1 MTPRALSALMYG
13 LLSASVAA
21 AEPMGRLFFTPS
33 ERQELE
39 RNAEKIHARENPDAL
54 EASSLIVN
62 GVIQR
67 KDGSRIVWINGKAQ
81 EMEACNTLAIVHIP
95 AQGNRPAI
103 EARVGQAVPLHPPAQ
118 QSGVSPP

>member
-1 MTPRALSALMYG
+1 MNIPALSILIYG
-13 LLSASVAA
+13 LLSAGVAA

-33 ERQELE
+33 ERLELE
-39 RNAEKIHARENPDAL
+39 RNAEKIHARENPDAP
-54 EASSLIVN
+54 EATSLIVN

-67 KDGSRIVWINGKAQ
+67 RDGRRIVWINGKAQ
-81 EMEACNTLAIVHIP
+81 EMEAGNTLAVIHIP

-118 QSGVSPP
+118 QSGAAPP